1 MSLILNRSSLA
12 AAASSAYTGP
22 KDPTHAM
29 PSQVMEHVE
38 KLNLSIQSEHPV
50 PEIGPLLE
58 QTALAGGKRLRPTLC
73 FLMGGI
79 FEIPENEIAPYAR
92 IAEFV
97 HAASLAHDDVLDM
110 AERRRDRPTLNFLT
124 TNSKAVLS
132 GDFLVSRV
140 FKELSELKAFAL
152 IADLSTVMEHLV
164 YGEWIQEES
173 RYDVGTS
180 EQTLRLIAQFKTASL
195 IAWCCM
201 APARIRPQ
209 DEALVRMCGE
219 LGISLGIGFQL
230 IDDVI
235 DYDAD
240 GEKDFARDMKNGF
253 INTVTREI
261 ISQHP
266 ELVPEIKRF
275 LRGEGKPTPS
285 WQPEV
290 VQAAR
295 DRVRLQAVD
304 ELRLAQT
311 KLDAIVTQVLGER
324 RLNNLHAQSLNEL
337 IDLMG
342 IRSF

>member
-1 MSLILNRSSLA
+1 
-12 AAASSAYTGP
+12 
-22 KDPTHAM
+22 M
-29 PSQVMEHVE
+29 PSQVMTHVE
-38 KLNLSIQSEHPV
+38 QLNLSIQSEHPV

-79 FEIPENEIAPYAR
+79 FEIPEEQIAPYAR

-110 AERRRDRPTLNFLT
+110 ADRRRDNPTLNFLT
-124 TNSKAVLS
+124 TNSKAILS

-140 FKELSELKAFAL
+140 FKELSELKAFPL
-152 IADLSTVMEHLV
+152 IQDLSTVMEHLV

-173 RYDVGTS
+173 RYDLATTA
-180 EQTLRLIAQFKTASL
+180 QTLQLVAQFKTASL
-195 IAWCCM
+195 IAWCCL
-201 APARIRPQ
+201 APARIRNQ
-209 DEALVRMCGE
+209 NENIVQLCRE
-219 LGISLGIGFQL
+219 LGVSLGIGFQF

-235 DYDAD
+235 DYDPD

-261 ISQHP
+261 IAKHP
-266 ELVPEIKRF
+266 ELVAEIKNF
-275 LRGEGKPTPS
+275 LHGDGVPTPS
-285 WQPEV
+285 WQTQV
-290 VQAAR
+290 VNEAR
-295 DRVRLQAVD
+295 DQVRKQAVD
-304 ELRLAQT
+304 ELKLAQS
-311 KLDAIVTQVLGER
+311 KLNEIVTQVLGEKR
-324 RLNNLHAQSLNEL
+324 ASNLHAQSLNEL